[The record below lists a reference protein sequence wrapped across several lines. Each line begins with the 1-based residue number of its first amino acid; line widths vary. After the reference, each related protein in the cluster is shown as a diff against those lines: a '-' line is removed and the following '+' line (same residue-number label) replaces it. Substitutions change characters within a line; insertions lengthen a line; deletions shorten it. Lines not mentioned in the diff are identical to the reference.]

1 MSSKM
6 GMQDIRKEYEQIKAD
21 LKKKAEEELEII
33 DEKINA
39 LEIEAEKVGKE
50 AEAEINNNSKIL
62 KEAR

>member
-1 MSSKM
+1 M

>member
-1 MSSKM
+1 VSSKM